1 MLTLIFFSLLAIL
14 SFGGAVFL
22 LGRRIVSVRFLN
34 ADEQKS
40 KMTASPLFFDF
51 VREDVIRPFE
61 EFVASVAR
69 PAMLKL
75 GEKFLR
81 RFRILVLKVEAL
93 LHRLSDY
100 FHGKRIAIKNGNGL
114 SIQAENSKN
123 AEFWGEMREFKNRLQ
138 NGESNKP
145 EDNSKN
151 NNLPG

>member
-1 MLTLIFFSLLAIL
+1 M
-14 SFGGAVFL
+14 
-22 LGRRIVSVRFLN
+22 
-34 ADEQKS
+34 
-40 KMTASPLFFDF
+40 
-51 VREDVIRPFE
+51 
-61 EFVASVAR
+61 
-69 PAMLKL
+69 
-75 GEKFLR
+75 R

-114 SIQAENSKN
+114 SIQADNSKN